1 MDPSPEYVFLQL
13 LSAAVYGGLTG
24 LRLWKKRKMNNLF
37 VVLSTRKVGL
47 TSTLKKVKENM
58 DGKVILVDK
67 DDIIESQDEEQRNK
81 LRVLME
87 DRKDA
92 FDLLFYPMVKQYLQH
107 CSKVFKGMPLVL
119 FVNDEHLIKYLKVPK
134 QNVLSLVPTVS
145 MFQMLMETYKVKN
158 DEASVNTLIKS
169 REDLIVSGFNKV
181 LLKDWN
187 ELEHILQK
195 IISVNKRTIHSF

>member
-13 LSAAVYGGLTG
+13 LSVAVYGGLSG
-24 LRLWKKRKMNNLF
+24 LRLWRKRKMNNLF

-47 TSTLKKVKENM
+47 TTTLKKVKENM

-67 DDIIESQDEEQRNK
+67 DDIIESQNDEQKNK
-81 LRVLME
+81 LRVLMDE
-87 DRKDA
+87 RKDA

-119 FVNDEHLIKYLKVPK
+119 FVNDEHLINYLKVPK

-195 IISVNKRTIHSF
+195 IISVNKRTIHSL